1 MDASSDR
8 SADIVVT
15 VDGDCATV
23 SLTRPHVRN
32 AQTPEMWNQ
41 MAEIGRSMSDE
52 SLTDARSMSVR
63 CLIDV

>member
-1 MDASSDR
+1 MDAR
-8 SADIVVT
+8 SEQSAAIVVT

-41 MAEIGRSMSDE
+41 LAEIDGVVQGAHRCDGGAGDGRGG
-52 SLTDARSMSVR
+52 
-63 CLIDV
+63 